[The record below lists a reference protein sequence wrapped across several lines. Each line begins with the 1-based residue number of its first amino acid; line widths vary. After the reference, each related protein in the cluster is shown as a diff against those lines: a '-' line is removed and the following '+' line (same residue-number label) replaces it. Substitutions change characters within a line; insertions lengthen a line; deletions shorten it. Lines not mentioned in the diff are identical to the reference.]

1 MVSVSAGKYWTAGV
15 TDSGDVYYWDGKKS
29 KDEPP
34 IITRLNGI
42 KRATSVSVG
51 ETHLLVISSLHHP
64 SYCLVNSDGPQCS
77 KPKSTDDLSELDQD
91 FAYDGIEID
100 EMTQKVNTE
109 GKQTPTL
116 KSLCEKVAAEHL
128 VEPRSA
134 LQLLEIADSLEA
146 HDLKKHCEVI
156 CDVPNLT
163 FTSMHLI
170 LYLEVGLLTD
180 LL

>member
-1 MVSVSAGKYWTAGV
+1 M
-15 TDSGDVYYWDGKKS
+15 
-29 KDEPP
+29 
-34 IITRLNGI
+34 
-42 KRATSVSVG
+42 
-51 ETHLLVISSLHHP
+51 VISSLHHP
-64 SYCLVNSDGPQCS
+64 SYCLAKSDGPQCS
-77 KPKSTDDLSELDQD
+77 KPKSSDDLSELDED
-91 FAYDGIEID
+91 FAYDDIEID
-100 EMTQKVNTE
+100 EMTQKVNAE

-163 FTSMHLI
+163 FTSMCLI
-170 LYLEVGLLTD
+170 LYLEVVVLTD